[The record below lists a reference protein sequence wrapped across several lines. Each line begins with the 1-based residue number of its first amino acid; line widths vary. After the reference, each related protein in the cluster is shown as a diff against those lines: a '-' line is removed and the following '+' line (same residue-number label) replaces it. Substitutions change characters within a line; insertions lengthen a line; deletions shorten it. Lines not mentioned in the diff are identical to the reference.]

1 MHSAGTVKMIIAGGL
16 LSATIA
22 GDLGLTAD
30 AAAAPFVIDRNN
42 CQQILGMF
50 CPTA

>member
-1 MHSAGTVKMIIAGGL
+1 MRSIGTCKKIIAGGL
-16 LSATIA
+16 LSAAVA
-22 GDLGLTAD
+22 GGLGLTSVTT
-30 AAAAPFVIDRNN
+30 AAPFVIDRNN